1 MMATLT
7 FEIDVDNHE
16 VIRIINIIKAFL
28 EVDMLDNLRI
38 TQDSILYTETE
49 FIEMINKNR

>member
-1 MMATLT
+1 MATLT